1 MEILIGIGSFVFAL
15 FITVLSVK
23 LAAGWLDAEH
33 NGWGR
38 CAGALI
44 LAYVAIT
51 IAMIVGL
58 IVGGMLDNIIGLV
71 IVVVSVIVAVVAP
84 IFIFARML
92 GTNGSRAFAILV
104 IATVVNVAIMLG
116 IVFVLAVMLGVGLAG
131 LGAMLG
137 ADGLLPS
144 GDAGIKA
151 PSAIH
156 DPVTTFTIGPCLSR
170 LEPEDLEAY
179 GEMQAESGIPAEQLC
194 NELEEPVPAPDLASG
209 ACLAGLTPDEQVAFG
224 EMEAES
230 GIPAEQLCRELT
242 EDFDATAESAPAA
255 DAASSAM
262 AGAPADTAFSRE
274 NYYVLRDIAIADA
287 GAHIGKLVRVT
298 LADGSRLRDQ
308 LVDFDGASATLKR
321 DKSEGGTRYP
331 ISVSEIVR
339 LEVFGR

>member
-23 LAAGWLDAEH
+23 LAAGWLDAEYDD
-33 NGWGR
+33 WGR
-38 CAGALI
+38 CAGALV
-44 LAYVAIT
+44 LAYVAV
-51 IAMIVGL
+51 ALAAGVGL

-71 IVVVSVIVAVVAP
+71 IVAVGLIVAIGAP
-84 IFIFARML
+84 IFVFARML
-92 GTNGSRAFAILV
+92 GTSGLRAFAILV
-104 IATVVNVAIMLG
+104 IATVVNLAIWFG
-116 IVFVLAVMLGVGLAG
+116 IAFVLAMMLGVGLAG

-137 ADGLLPS
+137 SDGLLPD
-144 GDAGIKA
+144 GDFGTQA
-151 PSAIH
+151 PSSLQDSA
-156 DPVTTFTIGPCLSR
+156 TTFTIGPCLSR
-170 LEPEDLEAY
+170 LEPSDLEAY

-209 ACLAGLTPDEQVAFG
+209 ACLAGLEPDERVAFG
-224 EMEAES
+224 EMEVES

-242 EDFDATAESAPAA
+242 EDFDATAESVPAP
-255 DAASSAM
+255 DAAA
-262 AGAPADTAFSRE
+262 AGTAFSRD
-274 NYYVLRDIAIADA
+274 NYYALRDIVIGDA

-308 LVDFDGASATLKR
+308 LVAFDGTSATLKR
-321 DKSEGGTRYP
+321 DQSEGGSRYP